1 MVLGALA
8 GLIINLF
15 LPAILMASVWFSV
28 VGAYLSA
35 HRPEPGMEVV
45 PLLGMV
51 ADIHLIGFLLPTLI
65 LGIVGVLLLVALL

>member
-1 MVLGALA
+1 
-8 GLIINLF
+8 
-15 LPAILMASVWFSV
+15 
-28 VGAYLSA
+28 
-35 HRPEPGMEVV
+35 MEVV